1 MIQRF
6 LRMLMV
12 IGSIL
17 LLQSEVVSAAKVNFN
32 PSTVSLTEGQSQVVQ
47 VTLDEPIICEEVG
60 PPCQVSLTIGTN
72 TPDRINIDTSP
83 VIIDSSQWSQT
94 FSFTVSAVDDL
105 LDNGDITPIITI
117 VNTSGSEY
125 YNGFV
130 PSFTINILDNDVTAP
145 QIPAEASNTEGQTLA
160 ATGDNQISYLSCA
173 VIILMMAIIFV
184 FILQNSKKFL
194 ISSP

>member
-1 MIQRF
+1 
-6 LRMLMV
+6 MV
-12 IGSIL
+12 IGIMLVL
-17 LLQSEVVSAAKVNFN
+17 LPEVVCAAKVNFN

-72 TPDRINIDTSP
+72 APDRASIDTSP

-125 YNGFV
+125 YNGFI
-130 PSFTINILDNDVTAP
+130 PTFSITILDNDITPAAAVVTS
-145 QIPAEASNTEGQTLA
+145 SNTTVQNRATLA
-160 ATGDNQISYLSCA
+160 DTGQSQRNYLIFTA
-173 VIILMMAIIFV
+173 VLLASPFLLAIRQKR
-184 FILQNSKKFL
+184 LQ
-194 ISSP
+194 